1 MSANDVVISGMSGRF
16 ALSDTTDELARNLYD
31 GVDMV
36 TEDDTRWP
44 TGLYGMNSRFGK
56 IMEFN
61 KFDTSFFG
69 LPDQMV
75 MEMEPQ
81 ARMVLEVA
89 YEAIVDS
96 GTNPQDLRGSNT
108 GVYVGH
114 VSIPGSE
121 GYPDAVQPDS
131 ATSMTR
137 IGYKTFGN
145 VKCLL
150 ANRIS
155 FALDLHG
162 PSMTVDTACS
172 SASSAIIMALNDLML
187 GKVDSAVVCGSH
199 MVFEPYVLHLQ
210 QELGM
215 CSRRGMCSALDVDA
229 DGYVKGEAVCA
240 VYMQRRHRA
249 RRVYAHLITARMSND
264 GHKREGMYYPSS
276 EAQERLMVDTYT
288 EANVDPAALT
298 YFETHGAGTK

>member
-16 ALSDTTDELARNLYD
+16 PLSDTTDELARNLYD

-36 TEDDTRWP
+36 TADDSRWP

-56 IMEFN
+56 ITDFN
-61 KFDTSFFG
+61 KFDASFFG

-75 MEMEPQ
+75 SEIDPQ
-81 ARMVLEVA
+81 ARIVLEVA

-96 GTNPQDLRGSNT
+96 GTNPQDLRGGNT

-114 VSIPGSE
+114 VSISGSD

-131 ATSMTR
+131 ATSLSR
-137 IGYKTFGN
+137 VAFKTFGN
-145 VKCLL
+145 MKCLL

-172 SASSAIIMALNDLML
+172 SAASAIIMALNDLTL
-187 GKVDSAVVCGSH
+187 DKC
-199 MVFEPYVLHLQ
+199 YV
-210 QELGM
+210 
-215 CSRRGMCSALDVDA
+215 
-229 DGYVKGEAVCA
+229 
-240 VYMQRRHRA
+240 
-249 RRVYAHLITARMSND
+249 T
-264 GHKREGMYYPSS
+264 
-276 EAQERLMVDTYT
+276 
-288 EANVDPAALT
+288 
-298 YFETHGAGTK
+298 